1 MSFLDRIRACQVFR
15 PDSYRPFRIGGR
27 QVGWVAHAFAERLAA
42 FPDVFAVSSTAVD
55 IAPGLK
61 TEDVRTAAVDG
72 VLRAFAQQGEFLGW
86 RDEAYPVCA
95 RHGDAPLLLLE
106 RAAVPRFGVRAHGL
120 HVNGFVR
127 DGRDI
132 RMWIGR
138 RADDRAVEPGKLDQ
152 IVAGGQPAGLS
163 LAENLRKEADEEAAI
178 PPELADRA
186 IPVGAITYLTERPE
200 GLRNDVLF
208 LYDLELPADFVPRN
222 RDGEIAEFTLMS
234 LSEAAEIVRTG
245 DAFKFNCSLV
255 IIDFLIRHGRLDP
268 GEPDYLDIVE
278 GLRSGR
284 PTLVRSMAAAGEIG

>member
-1 MSFLDRIRACQVFR
+1 
-15 PDSYRPFRIGGR
+15 
-27 QVGWVAHAFAERLAA
+27 
-42 FPDVFAVSSTAVD
+42 
-55 IAPGLK
+55 
-61 TEDVRTAAVDG
+61 
-72 VLRAFAQQGEFLGW
+72 
-86 RDEAYPVCA
+86 
-95 RHGDAPLLLLE
+95 
-106 RAAVPRFGVRAHGL
+106 
-120 HVNGFVR
+120 
-127 DGRDI
+127 
-132 RMWIGR
+132 MWIGR
-138 RADDRAVEPGKLDQ
+138 RADDRLVEPGKLDQ

-222 RDGEIAEFTLMS
+222 RDGEIAEFTLMP
-234 LSEAAEIVRTG
+234 LAEAAEIAHAG

-268 GEPDYLDIVE
+268 AEPDYLDIVE

-284 PTLVRSMAAAGEIG
+284 PALVRGMAAAAEIG